1 MNSKCWGVTA
11 SVVLVV
17 MAALVTGCPQNFVLE
32 TVTVTATVQ
41 GQGIVVPTGGFVKGI
56 TIFAVAIP
64 DAGWTFDHWEGD
76 LTGSA
81 NPAALLL
88 NGDKAITAVFI
99 EQAGEGEPLPVSA
112 DPGLSVEI
120 QSVTIPADLRAEV
133 KFVAKDNKNVALRK
147 SDLASVRFMINYLE
161 TPAAGS
167 TARYISYITRNDT
180 TLGTNPPE
188 GASKIQATTDGAG
201 NNGVTDNGDGTL
213 TYKFQTALPASKYAQ
228 NLTHCVGGQISRS
241 FGGLTYYANPVFNFR
256 PDGQPVTATRDIVK
270 TEVCNACH
278 TRLAFHGGGRR
289 EIEYCILCHTTQSTD
304 AGSGNTLDMA
314 TMIHKIHRGEN
325 LPSVEGGT
333 PYQIIGHG
341 NSVNDYSEVVFPQDI
356 RNCAVCHKDASQ
368 ADVYLTK
375 PTLEGCTG
383 CHDRTWFGNPAETPA
398 GYENHPFPQANNA
411 ACAGCHPATGNSDL
425 VPSMNRVHRT
435 PEQKSPDA
443 VGLKLAFEGAPVL
456 NGDGTVT
463 ISFTVQKGDGSPV
476 TDLST
481 LSSLSGTLASPTGD
495 YQSYVTETIL
505 NAAGL
510 DATNAATGQYKYTFT
525 KKPDQGLNATYAI
538 GLEGRWSYTY
548 EGTTYR
554 QGPEANP
561 VIYFT
566 VDPGVAPVMRRE
578 VVDEAQCLACHN
590 KFALHGGQRVSVE
603 YCVLCHNPNKTDE
616 ARRPAEQM
624 PPESVNFKDMIHKI
638 HTGEELSQ
646 DPYTVY
652 GFGNTPH
659 NYNHVRFPSDRRNC
673 EICHLPGKYGLPLPA
688 GVAPTV
694 ITQGGT
700 LVETISP
707 ATAACTSCHDS
718 PAAIAHSMVMSPGGV
733 DTCVFCHG
741 VGAEADITVTHQMAP

>member
-1 MNSKCWGVTA
+1 
-11 SVVLVV
+11 
-17 MAALVTGCPQNFVLE
+17 
-32 TVTVTATVQ
+32 
-41 GQGIVVPTGGFVKGI
+41 
-56 TIFAVAIP
+56 
-64 DAGWTFDHWEGD
+64 
-76 LTGSA
+76 
-81 NPAALLL
+81 
-88 NGDKAITAVFI
+88 
-99 EQAGEGEPLPVSA
+99 
-112 DPGLSVEI
+112 
-120 QSVTIPADLRAEV
+120 
-133 KFVAKDNKNVALRK
+133 
-147 SDLASVRFMINYLE
+147 
-161 TPAAGS
+161 
-167 TARYISYITRNDT
+167 
-180 TLGTNPPE
+180 
-188 GASKIQATTDGAG
+188 
-201 NNGVTDNGDGTL
+201 
-213 TYKFQTALPASKYAQ
+213 
-228 NLTHCVGGQISRS
+228 
-241 FGGLTYYANPVFNFR
+241 
-256 PDGQPVTATRDIVK
+256 
-270 TEVCNACH
+270 
-278 TRLAFHGGGRR
+278 
-289 EIEYCILCHTTQSTD
+289 
-304 AGSGNTLDMA
+304 
-314 TMIHKIHRGEN
+314 
-325 LPSVEGGT
+325 
-333 PYQIIGHG
+333 
-341 NSVNDYSEVVFPQDI
+341 
-356 RNCAVCHKDASQ
+356 
-368 ADVYLTK
+368 
-375 PTLEGCTG
+375 
-383 CHDRTWFGNPAETPA
+383 
-398 GYENHPFPQANNA
+398 
-411 ACAGCHPATGNSDL
+411 
-425 VPSMNRVHRT
+425 
-435 PEQKSPDA
+435 
-443 VGLKLAFEGAPVL
+443 
-456 NGDGTVT
+456 
-463 ISFTVQKGDGSPV
+463 
-476 TDLST
+476 
-481 LSSLSGTLASPTGD
+481 
-495 YQSYVTETIL
+495 
-505 NAAGL
+505 

-548 EGTTYR
+548 EETTYR

-624 PPESVNFKDMIHKI
+624 PPESVNFKNLIHKI